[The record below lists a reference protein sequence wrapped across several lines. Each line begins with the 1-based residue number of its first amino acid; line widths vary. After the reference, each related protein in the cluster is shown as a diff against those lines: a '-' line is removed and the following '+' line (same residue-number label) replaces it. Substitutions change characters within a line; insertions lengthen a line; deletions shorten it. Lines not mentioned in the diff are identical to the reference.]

1 MQGSS
6 DLPTVFVAQHF
17 KVPISFL
24 PTGYMSLVWLSVNVE
39 VLCLRVSSI
48 PLLLR
53 THRKVVAL
61 GMPWQSHGIRL
72 VEALDTATV
81 IGDEWTQRG
90 LSENIGLNLVLC
102 TNKLHTFD
110 LQILTVT
117 WGVTLNIRSCTGVLA
132 SCHGCHLLENKSRA
146 ADNHP
151 LCQVLFHSDFLEENN
166 CKILERAV
174 NKVQYRGKLS
184 NIS

>member
-1 MQGSS
+1 MSPRWWRITCFLPAATNWKEQGSTDS
-6 DLPTVFVAQHF
+6 PTELVAQHLRSPNWF
-17 KVPISFL
+17 PPSGYFSLDWGSFIF
-24 PTGYMSLVWLSVNVE
+24 E
-39 VLCLRVSSI
+39 VFCLRVSSI

-90 LSENIGLNLVLC
+90 LSENIGLNLALC

-132 SCHGCHLLENKSRA
+132 SCHGCHLL
-146 ADNHP
+146 
-151 LCQVLFHSDFLEENN
+151 
-166 CKILERAV
+166 
-174 NKVQYRGKLS
+174 
-184 NIS
+184 